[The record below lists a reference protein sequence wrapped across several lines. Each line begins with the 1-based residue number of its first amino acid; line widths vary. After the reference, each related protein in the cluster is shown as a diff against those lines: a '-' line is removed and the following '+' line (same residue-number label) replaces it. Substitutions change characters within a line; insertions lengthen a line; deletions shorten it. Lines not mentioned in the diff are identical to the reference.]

1 MIKKTFKSVKFKKL
15 FLIPYGIW
23 FLFTIIAMIP
33 VPEETDPLTWGDF
46 IIVNIFVF
54 ILWFILSFIISYI
67 VIFISNKMTKVE
79 QSIIVQSENMQFE
92 PKDNIE
98 LKQEIDDSKSNKL
111 KKLYTCDSIINATE
125 YGKMAQYFPKM
136 YWTYVLYGMILNLI
150 FTTLFAISTQSLVIT
165 LIFCIMYQLF
175 IMIVYKFKLKK
186 IATKSFIRA
195 NKKGNFDTEFSTE
208 FYEDF
213 FIRKGKTISRKINYE
228 EINIYIETNTN
239 IYLSVENKNLII
251 ILQKDKCSEKLIKFL
266 NNKISNE
273 KKNIIKKNDVKI
285 LKKAQNNN
293 KRIFMIILF
302 IITILSIYGALFT
315 CGLIGVISKNTY
327 GFDMVKY
334 LWIFWLWLP
343 IPILSLV
350 LGFKYKKQGLKCT
363 KNIVAGFIIG
373 FLLLIY
379 GSFSFIF
386 KDFND
391 YTNSIFVI
399 TQDEHT
405 DKINYYEVNYKFNT
419 REIEKFDSEVEEI
432 FNTKNCFD
440 SFIKDGD
447 VVNQLTLDSCKI
459 EDEEENLIELTDDFK
474 NIIENILV
482 VQPNHDVFEIKILK
496 IKNDYYVVAPI
507 NVNMWT
513 PYYFYYYNSNTKQ
526 LEHIYTFS
534 CKDVIGIKTKNN

>member
-1 MIKKTFKSVKFKKL
+1 LIKKTFKSIKFKKL

-33 VPEETDPLTWGDF
+33 VPEETDPLTWDEF
-46 IIVNIFVF
+46 VVANIAVF
-54 ILWFILSFIISYI
+54 ILWFIISFIITYI
-67 VIFISNKMTKVE
+67 VMLISNKMTNVE
-79 QSIIVQSENMQFE
+79 KNIIIQSENMQFE
-92 PKDNIE
+92 TKDNIE
-98 LKQEIDDSKSNKL
+98 IKQETDDTKSNKL

-150 FTTLFAISTQSLVIT
+150 FTTLFAISTKSLIIT
-165 LIFCIMYQLF
+165 LIFCTEYQ
-175 IMIVYKFKLKK
+175 IISMIYYKYRLKI
-186 IATKSFIRA
+186 IAEKSFIRA
-195 NKKGNFDTEFSTE
+195 NKKAVFDTEFSTE

-213 FIRKGKTISRKINYE
+213 FIRKGKTVSRKINYE
-228 EINIYIETNTN
+228 EIDIFIETNTN

-251 ILQKDKCSEKLIKFL
+251 IFQKNKCSEKLIEFL
-266 NNKISNE
+266 NNKISNQKKKIN
-273 KKNIIKKNDVKI
+273 KKNNIKVFN
-285 LKKAQNNN
+285 KAPNNN
-293 KRIFMIILF
+293 IKIFMIILF
-302 IITILSIYGALFT
+302 IITILSLWGALYS

-327 GFDMVKY
+327 GFNMVKY
-334 LWIFWLWLP
+334 MWIFWLWLP
-343 IPILSLV
+343 IPILSII

-373 FLLLIY
+373 VLLLVY

-391 YTNSIFVI
+391 FTNSIFVI

-405 DKINYYEVNYKFNT
+405 DEINYYEINYKFNT
-419 REIEKFDSEVEEI
+419 REINEFDSEVEEI
-432 FNTKNCFD
+432 FNTRNCFD

-459 EDEEENLIELTDDFK
+459 EDQEKNLIEITDDFK
-474 NIIENILV
+474 NIIENVLV

-496 IKNDYYVVAPI
+496 IKNNYYVVVPI

-534 CKDVIGIKTKNN
+534 CKDVIGIKTKQ